1 MFHTP
6 LVGGSEQY
14 KMEEDIDIEEH
25 ELPRAPALRRVFPDR
40 AGLKREIIDFDIT
53 EETPTTAGVPE
64 INEKPPDGTAEVIGG
79 DPAPACSTHDLDVKP
94 DILYTN
100 IPDANHNFSESY
112 DIDYNISIKR
122 ESENEMIFY
131 SNEIGFD
138 ENRGEDT
145 IYNTAFDNNHIKY
158 EPDTE
163 ITMNYEGNSRRI
175 TVMEKY
181 PKLKVVLTD
190 CYTSLLDS
198 KCYCAQCAVLF
209 ATAEAR
215 SEHHTSTHVESALVT
230 CNKLTDTGDICMKSF
245 GNRGHLKRH
254 NLIHTGE
261 KPYECESCEKKFK
274 TRFQLNRHKPIH
286 TGEKPLKCELC
297 KKKFRKLSTLNKHKS
312 SDYGQKPYECES
324 CQKKF
329 RQVQH
334 LNRHKLI
341 HTGEKPFEC
350 EICQKTFSQLSN
362 LDRHKLIHTGEK
374 PFVCKIC
381 DKSFRE
387 QCTLK
392 VHILIHTGERPFE
405 CETCQQTFT
414 RQGHLNRH
422 KLTHTGEKPFE
433 CKTCGN
439 KYRDIK
445 NLRRHEII
453 HTAAQPLL
461 M

>member
-25 ELPRAPALRRVFPDR
+25 ELPEFPDR
-40 AGLKREIIDFDIT
+40 AGLKQEIIDFDIT

-112 DIDYNISIKR
+112 DIVYNISIKR
-122 ESENEMIFY
+122 ESENEIIFD
-131 SNEIGFD
+131 SNEIGLD
-138 ENRGEDT
+138 ENKAEDT
-145 IYNTAFDNNHIKY
+145 TYNTAFDNNHIKY

-163 ITMNYEGNSRRI
+163 ITINHEGNSRRI

-230 CNKLTDTGDICMKSF
+230 CNKLTDTGNICMKSF

-254 NLIHTGE
+254 KFIHTG
-261 KPYECESCEKKFK
+261 
-274 TRFQLNRHKPIH
+274 Q
-286 TGEKPLKCELC
+286 
-297 KKKFRKLSTLNKHKS
+297 
-312 SDYGQKPYECES
+312 
-324 CQKKF
+324 
-329 RQVQH
+329 
-334 LNRHKLI
+334 
-341 HTGEKPFEC
+341 KPFEC
-350 EICQKTFSQLSN
+350 EIC
-362 LDRHKLIHTGEK
+362 E
-374 PFVCKIC
+374 
-381 DKSFRE
+381 KSFRLRE
-387 QCTLK
+387 NLK
-392 VHILIHTGERPFE
+392 TQVNSHRGEA
-405 CETCQQTFT
+405 
-414 RQGHLNRH
+414 
-422 KLTHTGEKPFE
+422 
-433 CKTCGN
+433 
-439 KYRDIK
+439 I
-445 NLRRHEII
+445 
-453 HTAAQPLL
+453 PL
-461 M
+461 